1 MTGKEQDKRLQSF
14 RKGGKKVLV
23 ATAAAEEGLDIADCE
38 FVVRYTAPKTGI
50 QRVQSKGRSRK
61 VGSIYLTL
69 VLKDTVDE
77 HLDEKS
83 RTEEKNLHYILQRM
97 NAKIL

>member
-1 MTGKEQDKRLQSF
+1 MTGKEQDRRLQEF
-14 RKGGKKVLV
+14 RNAGKKVLV

-38 FVVRYTAPKTGI
+38 FVARYTAPKTGI

-69 VLKDTVDE
+69 VLEKTIDV

-83 RTEEKNLHYILQRM
+83 RIEEENLKFILRRM